1 MAIRVS
7 IVEDDTRIRKG
18 LVALIDGS
26 EGFSCA
32 SVHFSAEDALREIP
46 HVFPHVVLMDIN
58 LPNMDGV
65 ECVAQLKVK
74 LPDIQVIMLTVFEDA
89 DMIFSALA
97 AGASGYLLKRT
108 PSDQILSAI
117 KDVHNGGS
125 PMTSQIAR
133 KVVQSFKKPFSK
145 KPDTPSLTPR
155 EEEILKALSGGSRD
169 KEIAE
174 TLFISI
180 DTVHSHLRK
189 IYDKLHVRSRTEAVL
204 KYLNK

>member
-1 MAIRVS
+1 MTIRVS
-7 IVEDDTRIRKG
+7 IVEDDTRIRNG
-18 LVALIDGS
+18 LVALIDGL

-46 HVFPHVVLMDIN
+46 RVLPHVVLMDIN

-65 ECVAQLKVK
+65 ECVTQLKER
-74 LPDIQVIMLTVFEDA
+74 LPDVQVIMLTVFDDA

-133 KVVQSFKKPFSK
+133 KVVQSFKKPFSQK
-145 KPDTPSLTPR
+145 SDTASLTPR
-155 EEEILKALSGGSRD
+155 EEEILKALAAGSRD

-174 TLFISI
+174 SLFISI

-189 IYDKLHVRSRTEAVL
+189 IYEKLHVRSRTEAVL
-204 KYLNK
+204 KYLKQ

>member
-1 MAIRVS
+1 MIIRVS
-7 IVEDDTRIRKG
+7 IVEDDTRIRNG
-18 LVALIDGS
+18 LVALVDGS

-46 HVFPHVVLMDIN
+46 RVLPHVVLMDIN

-65 ECVAQLKVK
+65 ECVVQLKEK
-74 LPDIQVIMLTVFEDA
+74 LPDVQVIMLTVFEDA

-108 PSDQILSAI
+108 PSDQILGAI

-133 KVVQSFKKPFSK
+133 KVVQSFKKPFSQR
-145 KPDTPSLTPR
+145 PDTSSLTPR
-155 EEEILKALSGGSRD
+155 EEEILKALAAGSRD

-174 TLFISI
+174 ALFISI

-204 KYLNK
+204 KYLKK